1 MTQEQLNTDIAQELN
16 KWQPIVEYSRMK
28 IDEDN
33 EVRMNFRWL
42 VWLNKCKSWGLIVTV
57 AQSILTACFSN
68 SILYIVLLILLSA
81 MVIFGIVLF
90 VNRRTLKKIMR
101 DSEKKELGS
110 LLDDGNRYIDNLG
123 RMLIKTSPDNRL
135 SKTTVQEIE
144 SDYRNTKT
152 LMAPKENRF
161 SILNGKIDPLLQ
173 QLRPDSPDQSGLH
186 GDGTVPADG
195 LRTRRRQTAVSPD
208 RPVRSPASV
217 FHQFGSAVCPRH
229 IGSAGGLL
237 HS

>member
-81 MVIFGIVLF
+81 MVILGVVLF
-90 VNRRTLKKIMR
+90 TNRRTLKRIMK
-101 DSEKKELGS
+101 DSEKKELGT
-110 LLDDGNRYIDNLG
+110 LLDDGVRYIDNLG

-135 SKTTVQEIE
+135 SKTTVLEIE

-173 QLRPDSPDQSGLH
+173 QKAHEIAEERLKRYQYYL
-186 GDGTVPADG
+186 
-195 LRTRRRQTAVSPD
+195 
-208 RPVRSPASV
+208 
-217 FHQFGSAVCPRH
+217 
-229 IGSAGGLL
+229 
-237 HS
+237 

>member
-1 MTQEQLNTDIAQELN
+1 MTQDQLNTDIAQELN

-28 IDEDN
+28 IDEDS
-33 EVRMNFRWL
+33 EVRKNFRWL
-42 VWLNKCKSWGLIVTV
+42 VWLNKCKFWGIIVTV

-173 QLRPDSPDQSGLH
+173 KKAHEIAEERL
-186 GDGTVPADG
+186 
-195 LRTRRRQTAVSPD
+195 TRYQYY
-208 RPVRSPASV
+208 
-217 FHQFGSAVCPRH
+217 
-229 IGSAGGLL
+229 I
-237 HS
+237 